1 MQADYRRVLE
11 LDFLFSVRSFN
22 VNRTGLPSAADVEV
36 TVTARAFVVDVV
48 ELAPCAGS
56 IAWSELGTT
65 FILGTARFFF
75 TGGSSSA
82 GGGGIAG
89 ESSWASLLALVVVS
103 TEASPVAA
111 PFKAFAF
118 LVAAGASVT
127 LISPGFSRTRL
138 VVRLL
143 GGISWEGWVVWVG
156 CVGWVGR
163 RGGLVLALRRAKQTK
178 LVAVNR

>member
-1 MQADYRRVLE
+1 VQADYRRVQE

-22 VNRTGLPSAADVEV
+22 VNTTGLPSAADVEV
-36 TVTARAFVVDVV
+36 TMTARAFVVDVA

-56 IAWSELGTT
+56 IA

-75 TGGSSSA
+75 TGGSSWA

-127 LISPGFSRTRL
+127 LISPGFSSTRL
-138 VVRLL
+138 VRLL
-143 GGISWEGWVVWVG
+143 GGILGG
-156 CVGWVGR
+156 VGR
-163 RGGLVLALRRAKQTK
+163 LGALRRVARPTWWFGVGATPGQT
-178 LVAVNR
+178 NQTCGC